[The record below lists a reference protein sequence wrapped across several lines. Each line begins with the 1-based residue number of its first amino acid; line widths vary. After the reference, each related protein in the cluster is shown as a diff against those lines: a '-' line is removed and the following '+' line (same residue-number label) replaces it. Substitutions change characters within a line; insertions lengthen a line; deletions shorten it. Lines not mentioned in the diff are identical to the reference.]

1 MAHGLEDNE
10 ENLTAQS
17 LLSRAKGHLAVHEH
31 DSAKRLLDALVRL
44 YPETPAA
51 KEAASLLDGCIR

>member
-1 MAHGLEDNE
+1 MAQGFEDDE

-31 DSAKRLLDALVRL
+31 DSARKLLDALVRL
-44 YPETPAA
+44 YPETSAA
-51 KEAASLLDGCIR
+51 KEAASLLDG